1 MFVRVLKKF
10 RDCVIE
16 GTLVVTQHAFEEMN
30 DDDLLQMDVE
40 HCILVGEIIAR
51 QWDKKWQEWKYVVF
65 GETTDGKPIEVVL
78 KSGRD
83 GNAVIIT
90 NFLL

>member
-40 HCILVGEIIAR
+40 HCILVGEIIER
-51 QWDKKWQEWKYVVF
+51 QWDKEWQEWKYVVF